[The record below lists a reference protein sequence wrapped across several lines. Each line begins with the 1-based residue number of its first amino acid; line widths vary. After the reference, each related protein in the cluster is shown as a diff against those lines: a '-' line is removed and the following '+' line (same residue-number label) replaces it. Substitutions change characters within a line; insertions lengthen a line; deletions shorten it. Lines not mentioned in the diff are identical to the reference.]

1 MISKTIFS
9 SLSLKSV
16 ATNSLLQESLACAD
30 TTLSLLYYVN
40 RNVCRCVC
48 AYTHIGVHVQRHT
61 VNRTPSLLPLPPS
74 FFLSLSLFLLH
85 HSTPP
90 EAKPAFLFI
99 RLSLGLFYSL
109 LFSSHSSPF
118 CFSTFFCSSGG
129 GSKTCQG
136 VCWSAHGRCRTR
148 RHQSVVVH
156 TLMFSCVDRML
167 LWSEPA
173 GTRSKCFVPKLNI

>member
-61 VNRTPSLLPLPPS
+61 VNRTPSLLPPS
-74 FFLSLSLFLLH
+74 SLFLPLTLSVSLTSQHAARGQTCISLH
-85 HSTPP
+85 SPLSWS
-90 EAKPAFLFI
+90 FLFPPLFFPL
-99 RLSLGLFYSL
+99 LSLL
-109 LFSSHSSPF
+109 LFN
-118 CFSTFFCSSGG
+118 
-129 GSKTCQG
+129 
-136 VCWSAHGRCRTR
+136 
-148 RHQSVVVH
+148 
-156 TLMFSCVDRML
+156 L
-167 LWSEPA
+167 L
-173 GTRSKCFVPKLNI
+173 L